1 MQMINALGPTL
12 GRAAHL
18 ARTRLNV
25 RLTQYDV
32 TPAQMHVLL
41 YLGRNGGQAPQ
52 CELTG
57 FLRVKPPTANGIL
70 DRLEEKGMVVRSVSG
85 TDARRRLIT
94 LTEKGSQQQ
103 ALFQRHFQEAE
114 QQMVRGFTAEEQEI
128 LRTLLSRVIRNLEE
142 DETR

>member
-1 MQMINALGPTL
+1 MSAG
-12 GRAAHL
+12 
-18 ARTRLNV
+18 
-25 RLTQYDV
+25 QYDV

-85 TDARRRLIT
+85 TDARPPSNYPDG
-94 LTEKGSQQQ
+94 EGKPAAGAVPAAFSGS
-103 ALFQRHFQEAE
+103 
-114 QQMVRGFTAEEQEI
+114 GTANGSGI
-128 LRTLLSRVIRNLEE
+128 HGGGAGNPADAASLG
-142 DETR
+142 

>member
-1 MQMINALGPTL
+1 MEFWTVWRKRGWWC
-12 GRAAHL
+12 AAS
-18 ARTRLNV
+18 AERM
-25 RLTQYDV
+25 
-32 TPAQMHVLL
+32 P
-41 YLGRNGGQAPQ
+41 G
-52 CELTG
+52 
-57 FLRVKPPTANGIL
+57 
-70 DRLEEKGMVVRSVSG
+70 
-85 TDARRRLIT
+85 RRLIT

>member
-1 MQMINALGPTL
+1 MQMIQALGPML

-18 ARTRLNV
+18 ARARLDV
-25 RLTQYDV
+25 RLAHYDV

-41 YLGRNGGQAPQ
+41 YLGRNGGQVPQ
-52 CELTG
+52 CELTA

-94 LTEKGSQQQ
+94 LTEKGSRQQ
-103 ALFQRHFQEAE
+103 ALFHRHFQEAE
-114 QQMVRGFTAEEQEI
+114 QQMVRGLSAQEQET
-128 LRTLLSRVIRNLEE
+128 LRRLLSRVMENLEE
-142 DETR
+142 DETL

>member
-18 ARTRLNV
+18 ARTRLDV

-70 DRLEEKGMVVRSVSG
+70 DRLEEKGMVERSVSG
-85 TDARRRLIT
+85 ADARRRFIT
-94 LTEKGSQQQ
+94 LTDKGRQQQ
-103 ALFQRHFQEAE
+103 ALFRKNFQA
-114 QQMVRGFTAEEQEI
+114 AEEQMLRGLTPEEVETF
-128 LRTLLSRVIRNLEE
+128 RTLLGRIIRNLEE
-142 DETR
+142 DQIP

>member
-1 MQMINALGPTL
+1 
-12 GRAAHL
+12 
-18 ARTRLNV
+18 
-25 RLTQYDV
+25 
-32 TPAQMHVLL
+32 
-41 YLGRNGGQAPQ
+41 
-52 CELTG
+52 
-57 FLRVKPPTANGIL
+57 
-70 DRLEEKGMVVRSVSG
+70 MVVRSVSG